1 MMRIMFTWFRFT
13 RWWEGFLIGSGVGF
27 FVGVLFMRLT

>member
-1 MMRIMFTWFRFT
+1 MITKTTDDFWQSR
-13 RWWEGFLIGSGVGF
+13 LGSVILGIAIGF